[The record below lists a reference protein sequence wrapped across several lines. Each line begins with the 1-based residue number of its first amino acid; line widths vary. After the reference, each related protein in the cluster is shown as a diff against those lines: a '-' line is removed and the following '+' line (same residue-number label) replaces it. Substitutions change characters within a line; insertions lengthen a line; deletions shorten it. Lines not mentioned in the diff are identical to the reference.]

1 MKKQEFVRRVC
12 RGVLSAM
19 ACVAMATGAARAEE
33 IILPAGSDQCQSEPT
48 DLVNNRPVGAVEVVK
63 IPPAEATNPPPS
75 VAAGE
80 FTYVVFG
87 DTQDYIEQSDKSY
100 TNPSFVSRIDWILGQ
115 KDQRR
120 IKFVTHL
127 GDVVNNPA
135 SEEEWQIATSQF
147 ARLWDDFRVL
157 LPCAFAPGNH
167 DLTWGDTTPITDHL
181 DSRDLSGGLGYGSFD
196 GFEGRQYS
204 KLSDINDRYSDRE
217 AQHAPE
223 ISDVAGCGANSCQ
236 RLETGDGKFIFIHL
250 QCSIPTNVLKWVDS
264 VLDENKDWPAIIV
277 EHEGLGDVNA
287 MLPFNSEADRLNMGR
302 MRASRYTSNGST
314 SPQYQW
320 ERCFSRHP
328 NVLMILSGGS
338 NELLSGIRTSRG
350 LYGNDVVEINQTY
363 PVFSKSLHYSDWLRT
378 YVINPDKQT
387 ITVHTYSPQQNR
399 LCDGKGDEFDK
410 SKSHLKEDYQFATN
424 CPHHFTIDYGRL
436 RAGVS
441 TQQAGITFRTVTD
454 DPLKDGSQV
463 NGRELYQDGLGFSG
477 LVTYPIVSRV
487 DVKSVGEKISIK
499 YFLVNDYEIG
509 PKDGDKLRVLGVVRP
524 RVVLTQGVK
533 ATEVTDALTGD
544 VVAGGGGWYEVSVPL
559 ATAAER
565 LHIAENDLTNVVA
578 TVATVPEGT
587 RSAPW
592 TVGKDVKAYLEEGM
606 LFVEGTGAMT
616 NFKFAADAPWAPAA
630 SCIDRVEVAPTVA
643 PIGEHAFDGIPA
655 NVPLALTETQV
666 PRAAGSILPPG
677 AEAIA
682 IQGGKVL
689 LGVSVCTNGNVET
702 TTEGWERAKVEAVD
716 LDEESGT
723 AILTVPATAEKGFMI
738 LKSKDA
744 DPSNRSG
751 RPDTADVQHD

>member
-1 MKKQEFVRRVC
+1 MKKLVVSC
-12 RGVLSAM
+12 WLLVVS
-19 ACVAMATGAARAEE
+19 VALATGAARAEE

-48 DLVNNRPVGAVEVVK
+48 DLVNNRPVGAVTVVK
-63 IPPAEATNPPPS
+63 IPPAVATNPPP
-75 VAAGE
+75 VAAQGE

-87 DTQDYIEQSDKSY
+87 DTQDYNKQSDKSY
-100 TNPSFVSRIDWILGQ
+100 TNPSFVSRVDWVIEQSGQ
-115 KDQRR
+115 RT

-127 GDVVNNPA
+127 GDVVNNP
-135 SEEEWQIATSQF
+135 SKEEEWQIATNQLE
-147 ARLWDDFRVL
+147 RLREANI
-157 LPCAFAPGNH
+157 PCAFAPGNH

-181 DSRDLSGGLGYGSFD
+181 DSYDLSGWLWNGSFG
-196 GFEGRQYS
+196 GFPGHQYS

-217 AQHAPE
+217 AQHALE
-223 ISDVAGCGANSCQ
+223 ISDVAGRGANTYQ
-236 RLETGDGKFIFIHL
+236 LLTHEGENFIFIHL
-250 QCSIPTNVLKWVDS
+250 QCSIPTNVLKWVDG
-264 VLDENKDWPAIIV
+264 VLDQYYDRLAIIV

-302 MRASRYTSNGST
+302 MRANRFTSNGST
-314 SPQYQW
+314 SAQYQW

-328 NVLMILSGGS
+328 NVLMILSGHE

-363 PVFSKSLHYSDWLRT
+363 PEISYSDWLRT
-378 YVINPDKQT
+378 YVVNTEKKR
-387 ITVHTYSPQQNR
+387 ITVHTYSPHQKR

-441 TQQAGITFRTVTD
+441 TQRAGITFRTVTD

-463 NGRELYQDGLGFSG
+463 NGRELYQGGFGFAG

-487 DVKSVGEKISIK
+487 DVSKDGDKLSIR
-499 YFLVNDYEIG
+499 YFLVNDYELTSKG
-509 PKDGDKLRVLGVVRP
+509 GTLRVLGVVRP
-524 RVVLTQGVK
+524 HVVLTQGVT
-533 ATEVTDALTGD
+533 AAEVTDVLKGD

-565 LHIAENDLTNVVA
+565 LGIAATDLTNVVA

-587 RSAPW
+587 RAAPW
-592 TVGKDVKAYLEEGM
+592 TVGKGVTAYLEEGM
-606 LFVEGTGAMT
+606 LFVKGSGAMT
-616 NFKFAADAPWAPAA
+616 NFASAADAPWAPAA
-630 SCIDRVEVAPTVA
+630 SRIDRVEVAPTVA
-643 PIGEHAFDGIPA
+643 SIGEHAFDGISA

-677 AEAIA
+677 AERIDIVNSKAY
-682 IQGGKVL
+682 
-689 LGVSVCTNGNVET
+689 LGVSVKTNSEVKVKG
-702 TTEGWERAKVEAVD
+702 EGWGKVNVQPGDVTVEDGSVIIAVPANAEQGFMV
-716 LDEESGT
+716 LESGE
-723 AILTVPATAEKGFMI
+723 ARE
-738 LKSKDA
+738 
-744 DPSNRSG
+744 
-751 RPDTADVQHD
+751 

>member
-1 MKKQEFVRRVC
+1 MLGA
-12 RGVLSAM
+12 GV
-19 ACVAMATGAARAEE
+19 ARAEE

-48 DLVNNRPVGAVEVVK
+48 DLVNNRLVGAVNVFK
-63 IPPAEATNPPPS
+63 IPPAEATNPPPD
-75 VAAGE
+75 VALRE

-87 DTQDYIEQSDKSY
+87 DTQDYIQQSDKSY
-100 TNPSFVSRIDWILGQ
+100 ANPSFVSRVDWILEQSGQ
-115 KDQRR
+115 RT

-127 GDVVNNPA
+127 GDVVNVP
-135 SEEEWQIATSQF
+135 SEEREWLLATNQLE
-147 ARLWDDFRVL
+147 RLREANI
-157 LPCAFAPGNH
+157 PCAFAPGNH

-181 DSRDLSGGLGYGSFD
+181 DSYDLSGWLSHGSFD
-196 GFEGRQYS
+196 GFKGRQYS

-217 AQHAPE
+217 AQHALE
-223 ISDVAGCGANSCQ
+223 ISDVAGRGANSYQ
-236 RLETGDGKFIFIHL
+236 LLTHLGENFIFIHL
-250 QCSIPTNVLKWVDS
+250 QCSIPTNVLKWVDG
-264 VLDENKDWPAIIV
+264 VLDQYYDRLAIIV

-302 MRASRYTSNGST
+302 MRANRFTSNGST
-314 SPQYQW
+314 SAQYQW
-320 ERCFSRHP
+320 ERCFSRHS
-328 NVLMILSGGS
+328 NVLMILSGHE

-363 PVFSKSLHYSDWLRT
+363 PEISYSDWLRT
-378 YVINPDKQT
+378 YVVNTERKT
-387 ITVHTYSPQQNR
+387 ITVHTYSPYQKR

-410 SKSHLKEDYQFATN
+410 SKSKLKEDYQFATN

-463 NGRELYQDGLGFSG
+463 NGRELYQKGFGFAG

-487 DVKSVGEKISIK
+487 DVSKAEDTLSIR

-524 RVVLTQGVK
+524 RVVLTQGVT
-533 ATEVTDALTGD
+533 AAEVTDALTGD

-559 ATAAER
+559 ATAAEK
-565 LHIAENDLTNVVA
+565 LDIGENDLTNVVA

-592 TVGKDVKAYLEEGM
+592 TVDKGVTAYLEEGM
-606 LFVEGTGAMT
+606 LFVEGAGAMT
-616 NFKFAADAPWAPAA
+616 NFESAADAPWAPAA
-630 SCIDRVEVAPTVA
+630 SRIDRVEVAPTVA

-666 PRAAGSILPPG
+666 PRAAGSVLPPG
-677 AEAIA
+677 AERIE
-682 IQGGKVL
+682 IIDGKAY

-716 LDEESGT
+716 LDGESGT

-738 LKSKDA
+738 LKSKGA
-744 DPSNRSG
+744 APSDNNAANKIIEDR
-751 RPDTADVQHD
+751 